1 MKKLAKILTAAAL
14 CVAALTTFG
23 CGDDKKEAAKAP
35 AGDAPIKI
43 AVTAGPHAEIMD
55 NVKKL
60 AEKQGLKI
68 EVVEFNDYVTPNVA
82 LSRRDFA
89 NSMQHRPYLDA
100 LCKRA

>member
-1 MKKLAKILTAAAL
+1 
-14 CVAALTTFG
+14 
-23 CGDDKKEAAKAP
+23 
-35 AGDAPIKI
+35 
-43 AVTAGPHAEIMD
+43 MD

-82 LSRRDFA
+82 LFQGEVFA

-100 LCKRA
+100 TLQKEPKFDLVEVFKTVNFPMAAYSKTLKKATPFLTVLQSVFPTIHPTAVVRF